1 MGLALT
7 LPWCT
12 KASNDSSWGRWMSL
26 PDDLDGEDP
35 SHLDLL
41 QLTFLVLVKAADPKI
56 FDALPV
62 LLMILIEFCQ
72 VELYVP

>member
-1 MGLALT
+1 
-7 LPWCT
+7 
-12 KASNDSSWGRWMSL
+12 MSL
-26 PDDLDGEDP
+26 PDALDGEDP